1 MSETARWSTTTAS
14 DGHGDGWCECVEEV
28 EETKAER
35 WVRGGGQRCGGGLRG
50 NMTMHDN
57 GNGGAALRSVQAYAR
72 EGETQ
77 E

>member
-1 MSETARWSTTTAS
+1 M
-14 DGHGDGWCECVEEV
+14 